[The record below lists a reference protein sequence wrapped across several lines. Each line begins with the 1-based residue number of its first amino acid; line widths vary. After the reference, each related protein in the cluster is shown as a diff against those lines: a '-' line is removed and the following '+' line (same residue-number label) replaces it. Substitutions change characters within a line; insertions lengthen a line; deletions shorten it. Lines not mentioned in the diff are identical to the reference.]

1 MILTADLHLTD
12 NPADEYRWAVFDH
25 LAGLAREEGDT
36 EIAILGDITDRKD
49 RHSSI
54 LVNRVVHSLR
64 TLVGLGNHVT
74 ILMGNHDKP
83 LAGVPFWQFLDKLE
97 SRTLRFITQP
107 IVVGGQLYLPY
118 AADPAKEWADVKLT
132 GHDAIFMHQTV
143 TGALGNNGIRLENN
157 KMVLFPK
164 TAKVYSGDIHT
175 PQVVGRVT
183 YVGAPHPVA
192 FGDDYPCRMLVLD
205 QKSNIKREL
214 FLSPPAKRMLRVSSI
229 EDLERRTS
237 NPGDQARVIY
247 KLPLAELD
255 KWPAMQAAIEAWA
268 DERQIKL
275 ASIEP
280 EIIGSLDSARSD
292 GADLTANEQSFD
304 IDPEAALRAF
314 AESEGIDARMIE
326 HGLKYIA
333 EIR

>member
-12 NPADEYRWAVFDH
+12 NPADEYRWRVFDH

-36 EIAILGDITDRKD
+36 TITILGDITDRKD
-49 RHSSI
+49 RHSSV

-64 TLVGLGNHVT
+64 TLVSLGNHVT

-97 SRTLRFITQP
+97 SRTLRFITEP
-107 IVVGGQLYLPY
+107 IAFGGDLYLPY
-118 AADPAKEWADVKLT
+118 AADPAREWAGITLA
-132 GHDAIFMHQTV
+132 GHDTIFMHQTV

-192 FGDDYPCRMLVLD
+192 FGDDYPCRLLVLD
-205 QKSNIKREL
+205 HKSNIKREL
-214 FLSPPAKRMLRVSSI
+214 ILSPPAKRMLRATSI
-229 EDLERRTS
+229 DELERRTT

-255 KWPAMQAAIEAWA
+255 KWPAMQAAIETWA

-292 GADLTANEQSFD
+292 DVDLASDAQSFD
-304 IDPEAALRAF
+304 IIPEAALRAF
-314 AESEGIDARMIE
+314 AEAEGIDERMLE

-333 EIR
+333 DFR